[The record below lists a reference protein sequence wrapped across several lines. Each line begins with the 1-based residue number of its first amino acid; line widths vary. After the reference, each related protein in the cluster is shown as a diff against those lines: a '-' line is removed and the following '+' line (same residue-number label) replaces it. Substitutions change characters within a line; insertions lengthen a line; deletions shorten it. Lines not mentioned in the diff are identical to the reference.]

1 MDLLRHKTKQGNV
14 DTNPECEENDIEDM
28 AGGAEE
34 SSNRESAVGRSSFYG
49 NVSTALVS
57 EKRK

>member
-34 SSNRESAVGRSSFYG
+34 SSNRESAVGSRSFYG
-49 NVSTALVS
+49 NVSPVLVS
-57 EKRK
+57 GKRK